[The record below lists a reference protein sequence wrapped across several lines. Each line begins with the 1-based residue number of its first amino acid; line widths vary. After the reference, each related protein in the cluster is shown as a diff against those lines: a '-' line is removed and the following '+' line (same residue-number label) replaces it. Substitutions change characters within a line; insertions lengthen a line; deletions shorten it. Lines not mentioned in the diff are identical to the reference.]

1 MGHKK
6 SIGLRG
12 GPNEYITDI
21 SEFVSI
27 EGYKRNSPDVNN
39 PYNIIES
46 GNITMEGV
54 DFPVYGRDNL
64 GNEQI
69 MEAGGGNYQFPGD
82 RVLEIPMAKRGG
94 GLLNK
99 TMECNSCGWE
109 WKAADGGNDV
119 STCHKCGSSALPQAQ
134 AGGARIQAQANREDQ
149 AKREFQINR
158 ETGDAVVFVES
169 PTIEKRIYDLYNPY
183 AVNENMPS
191 TLKEFQNQFN
201 LGESKLKAIQDKRQL
216 LIKNDKELQSLYKV
230 YKDLQN
236 QKRTDYEI
244 RAKEPG
250 FDRSSFMESPEY
262 KKITDKMD
270 NAGTASNNR
279 RREITKPFD
288 LKYKNETERYGKI
301 INDNQK
307 NFLDSKLNPITRR
320 MDSTFYKE
328 AENLKKVYGKL
339 HPNSNVD
346 IVPIYD
352 NPDLIRDKVS
362 GLNSNDSMYFF
373 GHSGDRL
380 GGIPNQE
387 IATILGDSEAENCYL
402 GSCGFEGQIEPYQKA
417 LQGKNLQYR
426 PEGSWWGVNPDG
438 SSIEDAMW
446 SRVDNNKN
454 SSAPGS
460 LSSMKNGAKI
470 IKPTLG
476 KDYNQLQRGGEQP
489 KTWKDIE
496 INKDGLKRAIAEV
509 ESINGVLMINPE
521 STATGLYGQRFS
533 ELEEGKLYEGTRD
546 EFAKDLEAQNRIF
559 DMRLNEGIKSNRTT
573 PLLKDAFD
581 LTNEYKEQLGDKWN
595 YSYEDLITLSNFLGR
610 GGTREFL
617 GNVIRDGKT
626 LEEVYPTKF
635 GKGAKQSNKTPYEY
649 LEKTRDYYQRGREV
663 REIAQD
669 NTRVVKPRIYDIEPK
684 FKSKSNNFL
693 SNPNLDYDP
702 LNNERIEIARDNTS
716 VSGINKLNDKFLTN
730 RPQLENAKVNVDEVM
745 NSIKESEEFD
755 SRKYD
760 DPVLIADFIKNSNFY
775 SDGWKD
781 MSNATEQEVLDL
793 QNVLVEKG
801 YNVGLTGVDGKYGDK
816 TYQAHK
822 NMVDDNNLDPNVI
835 SRYYKNYKEDTKEEV
850 KAIQEKLIDAGY
862 LDEALFNSSKSSVDG
877 KFGDQTKIA
886 LDAYNTDNIEEDPQ
900 GEVYNNIPST
910 LEETRCAAGMCT
922 ILEGNEVLTEALGV
936 KYKDA
941 WDLSESMI
949 NANNSKE
956 IYNIYTNPAFKD
968 VNENTSTDELKKTTR
983 KVKKNSQTKSS
994 DYKVG
999 DIVGLYWDGSS
1010 HHEET
1015 LGSKTYNTHSGF
1027 VSAINDDGVPIITHN
1042 VAGDVRQQPYS
1053 ELTTAWIRRPDED
1066 IKVKSTYD
1074 TTDIDSVVA
1083 DQDAINNLGLRY
1095 QTNYQENPERLN
1107 QIETIFQRAK
1117 YNSQKIP
1124 KILNSSVDSNWLESA
1139 VIGITGVES
1148 GVGNSAPRTVEE
1160 ARGGKGG
1167 LQGVGYDLF
1176 GKGDGS
1182 ISLGIGKRKFNGL
1195 DPFAKKYFQIN
1206 SVEDLADDSKSVDAI
1221 TYGITKSYET
1231 FKDYAKQYPELG
1243 LTEEDIRNMS
1253 ILSYNQGENKLLQT
1267 GRVDDKRTPQEEV
1280 EELRKLYDAMVTDV
1294 SSTNYRFLNKTGL
1307 PIGDLAYN
1315 TALGLGAEQAA
1326 PSYINKVN
1334 QYIKDLFPTQIAM
1347 VETED
1352 PFRTSVLAKGGEYGV
1367 YNNYMNG
1374 KYEGTP
1380 REKYAL
1386 NLYDKLNRVHY
1397 KDAKKENMS
1406 SPNYIMSHVYKA

>member
-1 MGHKK
+1 M
-6 SIGLRG
+6 SNL
-12 GPNEYITDI
+12 
-21 SEFVSI
+21 EF
-27 EGYKRNSPDVNN
+27 
-39 PYNIIES
+39 
-46 GNITMEGV
+46 
-54 DFPVYGRDNL
+54 
-64 GNEQI
+64 
-69 MEAGGGNYQFPGD
+69 
-82 RVLEIPMAKRGG
+82 
-94 GLLNK
+94 
-99 TMECNSCGWE
+99 
-109 WKAADGGNDV
+109 
-119 STCHKCGSSALPQAQ
+119 
-134 AGGARIQAQANREDQ
+134 
-149 AKREFQINR
+149 
-158 ETGDAVVFVES
+158 
-169 PTIEKRIYDLYNPY
+169 
-183 AVNENMPS
+183 
-191 TLKEFQNQFN
+191 
-201 LGESKLKAIQDKRQL
+201 
-216 LIKNDKELQSLYKV
+216 
-230 YKDLQN
+230 
-236 QKRTDYEI
+236 
-244 RAKEPG
+244 
-250 FDRSSFMESPEY
+250 
-262 KKITDKMD
+262 
-270 NAGTASNNR
+270 
-279 RREITKPFD
+279 
-288 LKYKNETERYGKI
+288 
-301 INDNQK
+301 
-307 NFLDSKLNPITRR
+307 
-320 MDSTFYKE
+320 
-328 AENLKKVYGKL
+328 
-339 HPNSNVD
+339 
-346 IVPIYD
+346 
-352 NPDLIRDKVS
+352 
-362 GLNSNDSMYFF
+362 
-373 GHSGDRL
+373 
-380 GGIPNQE
+380 
-387 IATILGDSEAENCYL
+387 
-402 GSCGFEGQIEPYQKA
+402 
-417 LQGKNLQYR
+417 
-426 PEGSWWGVNPDG
+426 
-438 SSIEDAMW
+438 
-446 SRVDNNKN
+446 
-454 SSAPGS
+454 
-460 LSSMKNGAKI
+460 
-470 IKPTLG
+470 
-476 KDYNQLQRGGEQP
+476 
-489 KTWKDIE
+489 
-496 INKDGLKRAIAEV
+496 
-509 ESINGVLMINPE
+509 
-521 STATGLYGQRFS
+521 
-533 ELEEGKLYEGTRD
+533 
-546 EFAKDLEAQNRIF
+546 
-559 DMRLNEGIKSNRTT
+559 
-573 PLLKDAFD
+573 
-581 LTNEYKEQLGDKWN
+581 
-595 YSYEDLITLSNFLGR
+595 
-610 GGTREFL
+610 
-617 GNVIRDGKT
+617 
-626 LEEVYPTKF
+626 
-635 GKGAKQSNKTPYEY
+635 
-649 LEKTRDYYQRGREV
+649 
-663 REIAQD
+663 
-669 NTRVVKPRIYDIEPK
+669 YDIEPK

-755 SRKYD
+755 SREYD

>member
-6 SIGLRG
+6 SIGLKG

-39 PYNIIES
+39 PFNLIDS
-46 GNITMEGV
+46 GSITMEGV
-54 DFPVYGRDNL
+54 DFPVIGTDNL
-64 GNEQI
+64 GNSQ
-69 MEAGGGNYQFPGD
+69 MMMPGNNYQFPGD
-82 RVLEIPMAKRGG
+82 QVFEIPMAKRGG

-119 STCHKCGSSALPQAQ
+119 STCHKCGSSALPKAQ
-134 AGGARIQAQANREDQ
+134 AGTEVEEKSVWGLVKEMAKVPGANVSNLLGVMGIPANLIAEATESLTGRGDG
-149 AKREFQINR
+149 EFNFM
-158 ETGDAVVFVES
+158 DA
-169 PTIEKRIYDLYNPY
+169 
-183 AVNENMPS
+183 MPS
-191 TLKEFQNQFN
+191 FATPGSDDEAFTFTNQNNTPVKNVAGLEDADGNPLVENPVGAFITN
-201 LGESKLKAIQDKRQL
+201 LATDPSTYVGAGVAKNVANKVTQEGFKRGLRKTIAKNIPRKVKTPIEGTDMIMTTNSKLGQAFDKTGIPKMLWPKGFGYGADEAGKSFVATAQNASGD
-216 LIKNDKELQSLYKV
+216 II
-230 YKDLQN
+230 DLS
-236 QKRTDYEI
+236 KY
-244 RAKEPG
+244 A
-250 FDRSSFMESPEY
+250 
-262 KKITDKMD
+262 D
-270 NAGTASNNR
+270 NAGDYFTFDNAFVKNPMTAGRSMKAM
-279 RREITKPFD
+279 EKSIP
-288 LKYKNETERYGKI
+288 KYGVIK
-301 INDNQK
+301 Q
-307 NFLDSKLNPITRR
+307 NP
-320 MDSTFYKE
+320 
-328 AENLKKVYGKL
+328 A
-339 HPNSNVD
+339 
-346 IVPIYD
+346 
-352 NPDLIRDKVS
+352 
-362 GLNSNDSMYFF
+362 
-373 GHSGDRL
+373 
-380 GGIPNQE
+380 
-387 IATILGDSEAENCYL
+387 A
-402 GSCGFEGQIEPYQKA
+402 
-417 LQGKNLQYR
+417 
-426 PEGSWWGVNPDG
+426 
-438 SSIEDAMW
+438 
-446 SRVDNNKN
+446 
-454 SSAPGS
+454 GS
-460 LSSMKNGAKI
+460 LSEDSFTMM
-470 IKPTLG
+470 
-476 KDYNQLQRGGEQP
+476 LQRL
-489 KTWKDIE
+489 
-496 INKDGLKRAIAEV
+496 KDGKKFKDVTDYGESVFLNRSGTNRIVKPGPTNQMLVNQNLFDASEVAALNTKYEKVFDKLK
-509 ESINGVLMINPE
+509 NKGVLN
-521 STATGLYGQRFS
+521 
-533 ELEEGKLYEGTRD
+533 D
-546 EFAKDLEAQNRIF
+546 EF
-559 DMRLNEGIKSNRTT
+559 
-573 PLLKDAFD
+573 
-581 LTNEYKEQLGDKWN
+581 
-595 YSYEDLITLSNFLGR
+595 R
-610 GGTREFL
+610 GFGTREIKIPGL
-617 GNVIRDGKT
+617 ADK
-626 LEEVYPTKF
+626 VYQVGVPNIGVQK
-635 GKGAKQSNKTPYEY
+635 
-649 LEKTRDYYQRGREV
+649 LYQKGREV

-755 SRKYD
+755 SREYD

-1182 ISLGIGKRKFNGL
+1182 ISLGIGKRKFDGL